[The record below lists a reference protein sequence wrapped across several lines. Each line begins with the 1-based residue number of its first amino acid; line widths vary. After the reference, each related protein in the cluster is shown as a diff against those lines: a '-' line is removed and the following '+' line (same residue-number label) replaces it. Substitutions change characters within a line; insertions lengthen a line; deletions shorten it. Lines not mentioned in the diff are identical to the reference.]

1 MLGSSGPTLYCSEI
15 EGELA
20 CWSIGIDAIIACQ
33 DRFDITI
40 MMCSVI
46 FEHVS
51 NEVMAFLAVEIP
63 SGDT

>member
-1 MLGSSGPTLYCSEI
+1 MLLGSSGPTLYCSEI

-20 CWSIGIDAIIACQ
+20 SWSIGIDAIIACQ

-40 MMCSVI
+40 MVCSGI

-51 NEVMAFLAVEIP
+51 NEAMAFF
-63 SGDT
+63 SSRNS

>member
-40 MMCSVI
+40 MMCSDI
-46 FEHVS
+46 FEDVP
-51 NEVMAFLAVEIP
+51 NEAMAFF
-63 SGDT
+63 SSRNS